1 MAEGGDEGVN
11 GGVGE
16 DFFGGSKSSQEW
28 DDSPKTDDFG
38 HSPYQHQQRQKGK
51 LLSPAKG
58 ELRP

>member
-28 DDSPKTDDFG
+28 DDSPKTDDFRY
-38 HSPYQHQQRQKGK
+38 SPSQH
-51 LLSPAKG
+51 
-58 ELRP
+58 